1 MQSATATDELSLVTQ
16 LFVEHISVLSAT
28 VAYTAITGL
37 ILILFLF
44 GQRFLGNRRREQ
56 DLLSKLNIIERRLMT
71 SAKECE
77 SLRSQLVDAK
87 HTLRSIED
95 TSFGSNEMVASVR
108 RELAAKVA
116 HAAELQQR
124 IAALEA
130 ELDTATEAG
139 LELNKMVSD
148 LLSNQTG
155 SESILSS
162 VEEMQQQLNEQ
173 EEMTNSI
180 NALLAE
186 KSRENSELLLR
197 LNTVDGKYNTE
208 LADVVALNER
218 LLAEGER
225 VQSELD
231 ELRARSAEQAQ
242 QVAAAS
248 GAALT
253 AVTVELEA
261 LRSTYEAVR
270 VANVSNESRVQV
282 LEELVKELRAGEP
295 IEAELMDATRYKTEL
310 LALGKEKDRLADKLE
325 GELDARRLLEDH
337 VRVVGEEMSALR
349 QGFNSAEKDKLE
361 AQTRL
366 EVLSTY
372 FKEKETQLQK

>member
-1 MQSATATDELSLVTQ
+1 MPAADTDELSFVGQ

-56 DLLSKLNIIERRLMT
+56 QLLSKLNIIERRLMT

-77 SLRSQLVDAK
+77 ALRAQLVDAK
-87 HTLRSIED
+87 HKLRSIED

-108 RELAAKVA
+108 RELAAQVA
-116 HAAELQQR
+116 HGAQLQQR
-124 IAALEA
+124 IVALEA

-139 LELNKMVSD
+139 LELNRMVSE

-162 VEEMQQQLNEQ
+162 VEEMQSQLNEQ
-173 EEMTNSI
+173 EEMNNAI
-180 NALLAE
+180 NGLLAE
-186 KSRENSELLLR
+186 KSRENSELQMR
-197 LNTVDGKYNTE
+197 LQTVDGKYNTE
-208 LADVVALNER
+208 LADVVAMNER
-218 LLAEGER
+218 LLGDSDR
-225 VQSELD
+225 LQLELD
-231 ELRARSAEQAQ
+231 ELRVRSSDQAQ

-253 AVTVELEA
+253 AVTVELEE
-261 LRSTYEAVR
+261 LRGTYETVR

-295 IEAELMDATRYKTEL
+295 IEADLMEATRFKTEL
-310 LALGKEKDRLADKLE
+310 LALGKEKERLADKLE
-325 GELDARRLLEDH
+325 GESDARRLLEDH

-349 QGFNSAEKDKLE
+349 QGFATAEKDKLE

-372 FKEKETQLQK
+372 FKEKETQLQR